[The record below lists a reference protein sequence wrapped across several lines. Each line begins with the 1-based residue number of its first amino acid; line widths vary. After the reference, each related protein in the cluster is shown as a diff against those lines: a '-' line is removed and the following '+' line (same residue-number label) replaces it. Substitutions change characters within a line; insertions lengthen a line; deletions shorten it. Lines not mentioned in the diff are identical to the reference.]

1 MNHRGWGL
9 ALAAASVLGLLSL
22 ASDATTMAQISAE
35 ANTVRAVRGTVSV
48 LLNGTLW
55 AGLAVLS
62 GWLVRRP
69 VQAAAAGVVA
79 LLAAL
84 VVHYGVGW
92 LLGMFDTAGVLE
104 NSYWFEQALILGM
117 PLGLVGAAARRTD
130 RWGVMARLVIPV
142 MAVLEPFVTRSF
154 STPSMMPWPQRFAAT
169 TSGVL
174 LVLLGTA
181 GCIWVLVV
189 ARKDQQAHGRKAA
202 RQS

>member
-1 MNHRGWGL
+1 MNPRGWGL

-22 ASDATTMAQISAE
+22 ASDVTTMAQISAE
-35 ANTVRAVRGTVSV
+35 ANAWRAVRGTISE

-55 AGLAVLS
+55 AALAVLS

-69 VQAAAAGVVA
+69 VQAAVAGVVA
-79 LLAAL
+79 LLMAL

-92 LLGMFDTAGVLE
+92 VVGMFDTAGVLE
-104 NSYWFEQALILGM
+104 NSYWFQAALVVGA
-117 PLGLVGAAARRTD
+117 PLGLVGATARRAD
-130 RWGVMARLVIPV
+130 PWGVLARLLIPV
-142 MAVLEPFVTRSF
+142 MAVLESFVTDSF

-174 LVLLGTA
+174 LLLLGTA
-181 GCIWVLVV
+181 GCIWVLAS
-189 ARKDQQAHGRKAA
+189 ARRDQQAQGREAA